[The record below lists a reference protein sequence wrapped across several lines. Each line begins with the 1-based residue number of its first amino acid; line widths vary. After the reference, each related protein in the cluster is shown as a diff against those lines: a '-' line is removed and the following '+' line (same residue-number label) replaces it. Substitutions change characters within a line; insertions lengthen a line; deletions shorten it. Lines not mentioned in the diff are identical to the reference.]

1 MIVRRC
7 LAPLA
12 ILATTIVLSAPAV
25 AFAQPAGCVVSFR

>member
-25 AFAQPAGCVVSFR
+25 AFATAV